1 MTTRSVTKFR
11 VLLTTLFI
19 GVLLFAVPVVVQA
32 DERITSFD
40 VDIQINEDSSITVTE
55 EIAYDFGS
63 SSRHGIFRDIP
74 VAYETDTG
82 DRSISLDVDSVTR
95 DTSAEPFTT
104 SSQGDDKRIKIGDP
118 DKTISGEHAYTI
130 TYDVRKALN
139 YFEEYDELY
148 WNITGHGWD
157 VPISQASADIRLPE
171 SVKPGNMQASC
182 YAGSQGSQE
191 SCDDLRVASSTVT
204 AQTSQLSTGEGL
216 TVAVGFP
223 KGLVTQ
229 PTIKEKLYWWL
240 SDNWIVLLPGVVFFV
255 MFYLWRRFGRDPE
268 LRSITAHYEPP
279 EDMLPTLVGALVN
292 ESVDNH
298 DITAGIIYLAQ
309 QGFLTLKRKE
319 ETKLMFFDSVDYEL
333 TLEKSPEDAPS
344 DMLQDILGML
354 FGISASAGDVVTVSE
369 LKGDTSVAKK
379 IKALKKDI
387 YKEMV
392 NRNLFVSNPR
402 KRIGWAWGAGIL
414 LLWGLGIMAG
424 VFNNLWFFASGA
436 ASAVIIVGF
445 GYLMPRKTKQGT
457 RTKEHLLGFQQF
469 LQMTQ
474 QERLEFHN
482 APERTPEE
490 FMEYLPYAV
499 ALEAED
505 NWAEQF
511 SDIYIE
517 TPDWY
522 AGDVSGRVAATSFA
536 NDLTDAT
543 GGIAEGVS
551 SAASGGSGSTGGG
564 SAGGG
569 MGGGGGGSW

>member
-1 MTTRSVTKFR
+1 MTTKFTNT
-11 VLLTTLFI
+11 LTTVLATCFI
-19 GVLLFAVPVVVQA
+19 GLLLFSVPVVAQA

-40 VDIQINEDSSITVTE
+40 ADIQIHEDSSITVTE
-55 EIAYDFGS
+55 KVTYDFGS
-63 SSRHGIFRDIP
+63 NSRHGIFRDIP
-74 VAYETDTG
+74 VEYETDTG
-82 DRSISLDVDSVTR
+82 DRSITLDVESVKR
-95 DTSAEPFTT
+95 DGNSEPYTI
-104 SSQGDDKRIKIGDP
+104 SSQGNDKRIKIGDP
-118 DKTISGEHAYTI
+118 DKTISGKHTYAI
-130 TYDVRKALN
+130 TYDVRGALN

-157 VPISQASADIRLPE
+157 MPISQASANVRLPE
-171 SVKPGNMQASC
+171 PVVSDNMQASC
-182 YAGSQGSQE
+182 YAGSEGSQE
-191 SCDDLRVASSTVT
+191 TCEDLRVASSSVT
-204 AQTSQLSTGEGL
+204 AQTSQLASGEGL

-229 PTIKEKLYWWL
+229 PTTSEKLLWWL

-255 MFYLWRRFGRDPE
+255 MLYLWRRFGRDPE
-268 LRSITAHYEPP
+268 LRSITARYEPP
-279 EDMLPTLVGALVN
+279 EDMLPTLVGAHVD

-309 QGFLTLKRKE
+309 KGFLTLKRKE

-333 TLEKSPEDAPS
+333 TLKKTPQDAPS
-344 DMLQDILGML
+344 DTLQDILGML
-354 FGISASAGDVVTVSE
+354 FGVSATAGDVVTVSE
-369 LKGDTSVAKK
+369 LKDDTSVAKK
-379 IKALKKDI
+379 IKTLKKDV

-392 NRNLFVSNPR
+392 DRNLFVSNPR
-402 KRIGWAWGAGIL
+402 TRIGWAWGAGIL

-424 VFNNLWFFASGA
+424 VFNNIWFFASGA
-436 ASAVIIVGF
+436 ASAAIIVGF

-457 RTKEHLLGFQQF
+457 RKKEHLLGFQQF

-499 ALEAED
+499 ALDAED

-517 TPDWY
+517 TPGWY
-522 AGDVSGRVAATSFA
+522 VGDVSGRVAATSFA

-551 SAASGGSGSTGGG
+551 SAASGGSGSAGGG